1 MGITK
6 QVASI
11 PSYRPA
17 SSAGLTSCAKRITPT
32 LTPYLTPILIQNSKC
47 HEKQEHLGTN
57 PEGHCGCN
65 HRSPDRHYDYKLHG
79 LRPALNSSPKGED
92 GRGLSAWAAAQSH
105 SNRNL
110 LITLRPQSPTRGC
123 GFFCYTLEGK
133 VTSFIMEYRVLRYK
147 SLRRRGCGGCNPGHR
162 AGRDACGRW

>member
-47 HEKQEHLGTN
+47 HEKQEHLGTD
-57 PEGHCGCN
+57 PEGHRSSHYG
-65 HRSPDRHYDYKLHG
+65 SPDRNYNYKLYGHG
-79 LRPALNSSPKGED
+79 ASLAADVTVTRLQRLHTKKK
-92 GRGLSAWAAAQSH
+92 GLSFGG
-105 SNRNL
+105 L
-110 LITLRPQSPTRGC
+110 
-123 GFFCYTLEGK
+123 
-133 VTSFIMEYRVLRYK
+133 FI
-147 SLRRRGCGGCNPGHR
+147 
-162 AGRDACGRW
+162 

>member
-47 HEKQEHLGTN
+47 HEKQEHLGTD
-57 PEGHCGCN
+57 PEGHCGRDNGC
-65 HRSPDRHYDYKLHG
+65 SDCHYDHLLYG
-79 LRPALNSSPKGED
+79 LWPNLKRKNPARD
-92 GRGLSAWAAAQSH
+92 GRGFFPVLQLHEDAGVYHAACQVV
-105 SNRNL
+105 
-110 LITLRPQSPTRGC
+110 GD
-123 GFFCYTLEGK
+123 G
-133 VTSFIMEYRVLRYK
+133 VLMVRDVRY
-147 SLRRRGCGGCNPGHR
+147 PVV
-162 AGRDACGRW
+162 AADVVEAEDVEAVQA